1 MNTSSVEVLQPGAH
15 TTVQDLGRW
24 GHQSSGVP
32 VAGAMDLFAHRLAN
46 LLVGNPR
53 DAATLEI
60 TLVGPAIR
68 FEDDRVIA
76 VTGATFAVSVDEEAA
91 STATPVPVRA
101 GSVVRFGRRTAGA
114 RAYLAVDGGFDVPTV
129 LGSRA
134 THVPSGM
141 GGWQG
146 RALVRGD
153 RLPLGTRPAPA
164 DAGTRGK
171 PPGAGAPATPA
182 VGGAVTVRVLP
193 GPQHDRF
200 AEDALNRLVS
210 APYRVSTQSNRM
222 GYRLEGPGL
231 PHRAGADVLP
241 AATPLGSLQV
251 PGAGQPVLLMAD
263 RQTTGGYAR
272 LATVISADIPVVAQV
287 APGETIL
294 FAIATRAAAVAALI
308 ARERPLLARESN
320 RS

>member
-1 MNTSSVEVLQPGAH
+1 MNTGCVEVLQPGAH

-24 GHQSSGVP
+24 GHQASGVP
-32 VAGAMDLFAHRLAN
+32 VAGAMDPFAHRLAN

-53 DAATLEI
+53 DAATLEV
-60 TLVGPAIR
+60 TLVGPAIT

-76 VTGATFAVSVDEEAA
+76 VAGATFGLSVDDEPA
-91 STATPVPVRA
+91 SPATPVPVRA
-101 GSVVRFGRRTAGA
+101 GSVVRFGRRIAGA
-114 RAYLAVDGGFDVPTV
+114 RAYLAVDGGFDVPPV

-134 THVPSGM
+134 THVASGM

-153 RLPLGTRPAPA
+153 RLPLGARPAPA
-164 DAGTRGK
+164 EAGRRPVPRGADAPVV
-171 PPGAGAPATPA
+171 PP
-182 VGGAVTVRVLP
+182 VGGAVRVRVLP

-200 AEDALNRLVS
+200 AEDALSRLVS
-210 APYRVSTQSNRM
+210 APYRVSTHSNRM

-231 PHRAGADVLP
+231 SHRAGADVLS

-251 PGAGQPVLLMAD
+251 PGSGQPVLLMAD

-287 APGETIL
+287 APGEMIL

-308 ARERPLLARESN
+308 ARERPLLARESD
-320 RS
+320 RP

>member
-1 MNTSSVEVLQPGAH
+1 MNRGNVEVVLPGAH

-24 GHQSSGVP
+24 GHQASGVP
-32 VAGAMDLFAHRLAN
+32 VAGAMDPFAHRLAN

-53 DAATLEI
+53 DAATLEV
-60 TLVGPAIR
+60 TLVGPAIQ
-68 FEDDRVIA
+68 FEDERVIA
-76 VTGATFAVSVDEEAA
+76 VAGATFGLSVDEEPVAP
-91 STATPVPVRA
+91 ATPVPVRA
-101 GSVVRFGRRTAGA
+101 GSVVRFGPRITGA
-114 RAYLAVDGGFDVPTV
+114 RAYLAVDGGFDVPPV

-153 RLPLGTRPAPA
+153 RLPLGTRPARA
-164 DAGTRGK
+164 DGGGRRV
-171 PPGAGAPATPA
+171 PPGAGAPVAPVA
-182 VGGAVTVRVLP
+182 GGAVTVRVLP

-200 AEDALNRLVS
+200 AEDALSRLVS
-210 APYRVSTQSNRM
+210 APYRVAIQSNRM

-231 PHRAGADVLP
+231 PHRAGADVLS
-241 AATPLGSLQV
+241 AATPVGSLQV
-251 PGAGQPVLLMAD
+251 PGSGQPVLLMAD

-287 APGETIL
+287 APGEMIL

-308 ARERPLLARESN
+308 ARERPLLAREPD
-320 RS
+320 RP